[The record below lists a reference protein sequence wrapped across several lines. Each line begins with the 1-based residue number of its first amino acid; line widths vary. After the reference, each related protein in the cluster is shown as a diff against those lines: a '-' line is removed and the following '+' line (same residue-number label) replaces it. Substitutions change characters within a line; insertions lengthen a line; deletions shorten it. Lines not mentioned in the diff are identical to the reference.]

1 MSQNSDKIYSQPL
14 EAITD
19 FVFDQSVARVFQDMI
34 GRSVP
39 GYATLLSMLP
49 VLAQEYVQDD
59 SRCYDLGC
67 SLGAVSLALRH
78 SIKRENVSI
87 IAVDNSLDMINQCK
101 SYFVPDEHP
110 IPVELRCAD
119 ITAIEISD
127 ATLIVMNFTL
137 QFIPPDKRQGLI
149 NTIYAG
155 LKPGGALV
163 LSEKLLL
170 SDSEQSLMSTLHQN
184 FKKLNGYSDLEI
196 SQKRSALEH
205 VLISDTLDS
214 HKQRLQ
220 SAGFKTVTPWF
231 QCFNFVSLL
240 AIK

>member
-78 SIKRENVSI
+78 SIKRKKVSI

-101 SYFVPDEHP
+101 TYFVQDEHP

-137 QFIPPDKRQGLI
+137 QFISPDKRQGLI

-196 SQKRSALEH
+196 SQKRSALER

-214 HKQRLQ
+214 HKIRLQ
-220 SAGFKTVTPWF
+220 AAGFKTVTPWF